1 MWVIRRDALDRI
13 LPESDGMA
21 FSEEIKIRAF
31 KCCKC
36 AEIPVKYR
44 KRVGKSKITTAMD
57 GIKNLLHLLQLR
69 FFDFRGSL
77 L

>member
-1 MWVIRRDALDRI
+1 MWVIRRNALDRI

-44 KRVGKSKITTAMD
+44 KRAGKSKITTARD
-57 GIKNLLHLLQLR
+57 GIKNLLQLLQLR
-69 FFDFRGSL
+69 FFDSQGSL